1 MRLNLKNKKI
11 FYLFMIAIILFIIF
25 LLLDTVLFNKKIK
38 KEQIDKSFHVTY
50 TIVDYDKTSK
60 NINYDNYNVEDK
72 RTLDTVQSWINVKK
86 HGNYYVAK
94 LDDGINDIVF
104 TNISDSVF
112 ALNNV
117 YAEMIHDLKFVK
129 KERKVYIPK
138 KYFESKKYKIYN
150 GIPVKMG
157 IMTRIKKD
165 DFKNLSIKTKT
176 KKFFSRNR
184 KIYLNSSNDITRIS
198 IFKYQKN
205 NHISKNNIKVYL
217 NNSKYPLSNKLFD
230 WNPSAGTI
238 DINAQPIQINKIE
251 IKVKKISIIKNFIFN
266 IFNIN
271 NATAASSST
280 KFSGTYTYDDG
291 GTGWSVTDFLGQ
303 IGNYSDQ
310 FPYYYG
316 KSIMNKGKS
325 GALICGTL
333 CGKNPKDENKAKYYS
348 NVSSAG
354 SDIQTKIIKAYKS
367 AAFTDPE
374 VGVSALKYPD
384 FLIDMSL
391 LNGKVLSK
399 STNGKTAKL
408 TINLEKNFMRFY
420 CGDPKGEEVEA
431 NNPAKL
437 AVTLKFSNS
446 GDVITVSAEKQGE
459 ETIGTA
465 GGQMATGSFKL
476 TKDKTKTGSLKVQK
490 KVYNFGNSKGTGNP
504 HNINSD
510 EQGYNDTMFYLYQ
523 NAVEEN
529 GNLNCTGLIDMASTE
544 NGVATFDGLD
554 PDETYC
560 VKEMYQEYDDNS
572 DASSR
577 VYVKTNTLS
586 KVVRAT
592 PSVGGTGGTDPV
604 EFGKAITCDASANGN
619 TCDYYNTIV
628 KYCYIINKSDR
639 SKSGRTF
646 DSGYINICETGTA
659 NCATNAGSKVPLAGY
674 QFRSSLSV
682 SEQSAY
688 DSTGSVYFPT
698 LLDSSGNVL
707 SSVTKSQPME
717 LVKDTDTEYHWEC
730 PINGTYT
737 ESEQAAKYQCT
748 KVKKVDDDTGE
759 VLDGASFKID
769 CQTVNGI
776 ETYSDVSDALG
787 VATLYAGI
795 ENVNGKTCT
804 ISEVTP
810 PKGHGLSGQTFT
822 LDQSKLT
829 TIDEG
834 VSRTYTESTAA
845 QTNVKNWCTA
855 SSEQYVY
862 RNPSLKI
869 NWYKTTENDTASPGA
884 SFTVTGPEGEVH
896 YDGTT
901 DIMIDTNGDGI
912 KETKKTCYNYS
923 TDPSKPKTFESD
935 ANGEVCV
942 RGVTDGKY
950 TITETSPSQYHTFSS
965 DYVREVDAKTDIQLK
980 SSSNTFI
987 NLPTYFEFSKSV
999 NDGDNTDIKIVVNGV
1014 EKSLHDLTTEELSR
1028 IDFNVYFGNTL
1039 LSFVE
1044 TTENGKMIY
1053 SFGGNT
1059 IDLPAGN
1066 VVTDLHLDS
1075 ERLIRISHLPKGTY
1089 TIKEKNNKVCD
1100 NNSNNNDCIGYY
1112 YPDYKQ
1118 SSDYTFTITA
1128 CSNDAANA
1136 SACSS
1141 AGLSKGKATQKLTNK
1156 RTEIM
1161 FTKKDFYKYYDQKD
1175 IVDFENDKERS
1186 DFDRIKFKI
1195 KDASGR
1201 YLTVKKVKD
1210 VGTQTG
1216 DNSYSEYRYVSK
1228 DDNSDDGGTV
1238 MYARG
1243 GNIKITNLCRGNTY
1257 TIEEIEVPE
1266 DSVFVKENT
1275 SSTPTS
1281 VSYNIPCNELAT
1293 GTDTKG
1299 STTNIIEDKPT
1310 RIRLEKRD
1318 SKYNYLIPDETTTFK
1333 LYRCKKGEECHP
1345 GDYSS
1350 DEEREKA
1357 GMKLI
1362 KFYDRARISNDEE
1375 DPTDAEGLAGVEV
1388 YKMMSDSDIASGT
1401 KTVVDLH
1408 PYKGIL
1414 VLRYLQANYNY
1425 VLLETVAPKN
1435 YQLPVGRNAE
1445 TTFKPVND
1453 TVDVDSV
1460 DVPNKPTSLLIKK
1473 YDSKGNLL
1481 PGAEF
1486 KIYDAGTSCDP
1497 NISAA
1502 DQKKTELKLKTIR
1515 DGIYENRENKDTDT
1529 VKTCRDRED
1538 EKCSDINPNAITKLT
1553 YETNLGN
1560 WSDFADEST
1569 KTEDGK
1575 KIEIQEGTALIQY
1588 LEYGHCYVIEE
1599 TKAPDGHSLPTKDKD
1614 RFTMVTI
1621 KENDEYAHSTY
1632 YKFINKPTP
1641 FQFYKYDEFNKLLDG
1656 AEFKLQKLDDNK
1668 KYHDVTVSLDDDLKN
1683 LETIDEKDAE
1693 KLNKKI
1699 TELKTQAES
1708 GVPFYKVDT
1717 TTDNTTITT
1726 KNGTAVVYYLSPGQY
1741 RILETKAAPGKE
1753 LSKNPNIATFFV
1765 DSNGNVFGNS
1775 IIVNK
1780 SKTEKIQVKNS
1791 ASAELVVNVQTGQT
1805 VIKYGLIISV
1815 IAALITG
1822 LMILRKR
1829 MK

>member
-1 MRLNLKNKKI
+1 MSGQSFSTTMEARYYVSNSQFCPNSWASCTYKTGKDASEGKSNAVKAAEDLEGNYLLNLTTDGKYRNAKGTNP
-11 FYLFMIAIILFIIF
+11 FYLKMPSSISNSNWKIDLSGIEFDWITLYCTEQSTSVTWTGSPLTVTVTVAEYNAAKKYIILRF
-25 LLLDTVLFNKKIK
+25 DTGQIVTQKGYGYYKFTWEDAGVKI
-38 KEQIDKSFHVTY
+38 Q
-50 TIVDYDKTSK
+50 
-60 NINYDNYNVEDK
+60 
-72 RTLDTVQSWINVKK
+72 KK
-86 HGNYYVAK
+86 HYVNGKWEDWKKSGILFRIYEDFSA
-94 LDDGINDIVF
+94 DGTDCEN
-104 TNISDSVF
+104 
-112 ALNNV
+112 L
-117 YAEMIHDLKFVK
+117 LK
-129 KERKVYIPK
+129 
-138 KYFESKKYKIYN
+138 
-150 GIPVKMG
+150 
-157 IMTRIKKD
+157 
-165 DFKNLSIKTKT
+165 
-176 KKFFSRNR
+176 
-184 KIYLNSSNDITRIS
+184 
-198 IFKYQKN
+198 
-205 NHISKNNIKVYL
+205 
-217 NNSKYPLSNKLFD
+217 SKYTD
-230 WNPSAGTI
+230 
-238 DINAQPIQINKIE
+238 
-251 IKVKKISIIKNFIFN
+251 
-266 IFNIN
+266 
-271 NATAASSST
+271 AS
-280 KFSGTYTYDDG
+280 GI
-291 GTGWSVTDFLGQ
+291 V
-303 IGNYSDQ
+303 
-310 FPYYYG
+310 
-316 KSIMNKGKS
+316 
-325 GALICGTL
+325 
-333 CGKNPKDENKAKYYS
+333 
-348 NVSSAG
+348 
-354 SDIQTKIIKAYKS
+354 
-367 AAFTDPE
+367 
-374 VGVSALKYPD
+374 
-384 FLIDMSL
+384 
-391 LNGKVLSK
+391 
-399 STNGKTAKL
+399 
-408 TINLEKNFMRFY
+408 
-420 CGDPKGEEVEA
+420 
-431 NNPAKL
+431 
-437 AVTLKFSNS
+437 
-446 GDVITVSAEKQGE
+446 
-459 ETIGTA
+459 
-465 GGQMATGSFKL
+465 
-476 TKDKTKTGSLKVQK
+476 
-490 KVYNFGNSKGTGNP
+490 
-504 HNINSD
+504 
-510 EQGYNDTMFYLYQ
+510 
-523 NAVEEN
+523 
-529 GNLNCTGLIDMASTE
+529 
-544 NGVATFDGLD
+544 TFDKLETG
-554 PDETYC
+554 ETYC
-560 VKEMYQEYDDNS
+560 VKELFNNS
-572 DASSR
+572 DIKQKYKDSATTSSINYAR
-577 VYVKTNTLS
+577 DSAQNGTFS
-586 KVVRAT
+586 KV
-592 PSVGGTGGTDPV
+592 
-604 EFGKAITCDASANGN
+604 
-619 TCDYYNTIV
+619 
-628 KYCYIINKSDR
+628 
-639 SKSGRTF
+639 
-646 DSGYINICETGTA
+646 
-659 NCATNAGSKVPLAGY
+659 
-674 QFRSSLSV
+674 LSV
-682 SEQSAY
+682 TAS
-688 DSTGSVYFPT
+688 
-698 LLDSSGNVL
+698 
-707 SSVTKSQPME
+707 
-717 LVKDTDTEYHWEC
+717 
-730 PINGTYT
+730 NGTYATYEYGNIRKKYSFYIHKQDVETGAALSGVHFQVRPANDFTVAGETYTTSQVLAEGDTDENGNIQVCGLPDKQNYTVT
-737 ESEQAAKYQCT
+737 ETNEKQGYWNDLPQIFTVSSSSLTEYAVNGSCPTGQQQTKTDHKKYYCT
-748 KVKKVDDDTGE
+748 AVKKVDATNTSTTLAGANFSVTNGSVQYNSSGVAGGDTLDDGLAYFFLGDNPNGQVVTENKAPVGWAPAEGNKSVAAYLLPYGTISNGTLGNTSFVDNCKSVVTNHE
-759 VLDGASFKID
+759 VLYKD
-769 CQTVNGI
+769 N
-776 ETYSDVSDALG
+776 
-787 VATLYAGI
+787 TL
-795 ENVNGKTCT
+795 V
-804 ISEVTP
+804 
-810 PKGHGLSGQTFT
+810 
-822 LDQSKLT
+822 
-829 TIDEG
+829 
-834 VSRTYTESTAA
+834 
-845 QTNVKNWCTA
+845 
-855 SSEQYVY
+855 
-862 RNPSLKI
+862 I
-869 NWYKTTENDTASPGA
+869 NWYKDTENGKKASGA
-884 SFTVTGPEGEVH
+884 QFKVKGSSGYIHVSGMVN
-896 YDGTT
+896 TT
-901 DIMIDTNGDGI
+901 DASGITKNCYQYAANGSDTMV
-912 KETKKTCYNYS
+912 
-923 TDPSKPKTFESD
+923 SD

-942 RGVTDGKY
+942 KGIPQGTY
-950 TITETSPSQYHTFSS
+950 TVEETMPAEYHTFSNS
-965 DYVREVDAKTDIQLK
+965 TSINVNTGVNFAPYN
-980 SSSNTFI
+980 SSNTFI

-999 NDGDNTDIKIVVNGV
+999 NDGDNEDIKIVVNGV

-1028 IDFNVYFGNTL
+1028 IDFNVYSGNDL

-1059 IDLPAGN
+1059 IDLPTGN

-1425 VLLETVAPKN
+1425 ALLETVAPKN